1 MHGMAAD
8 ESASLEPTPS
18 AVGDLVWV
26 SEAGSAAEESPY
38 VEGVVE
44 SFTDVG
50 HPVSVRIV
58 ADGTTRQVAP
68 GRLHLRNDP
77 TVPLP
82 DDHCALVHLSEATL
96 LANSLRRAMDGR
108 FCTWVGPSQLVA
120 VNPCE
125 TVPALVGEAK
135 MRSFVERRED
145 LEPHAYAVAELACMS
160 LHRHPRVAIMVSGES
175 GAGKTENNRF
185 VVEHLVWRC
194 GGGGAGGA
202 GAGGAVGV
210 REAVLRS
217 ATVLESLGNA
227 AVAANPN
234 SSRFGKFVS
243 LLLTPA
249 AAGCTPLMVGARVET
264 FLLEKCRVARFG
276 RGQRNFHALYEVT
289 AAKPPCARA
298 PRAATPRATVPRA
311 AAPATADELFFLRDD
326 VTRHEHKSGATAR

>member
-1 MHGMAAD
+1 M
-8 ESASLEPTPS
+8 
-18 AVGDLVWV
+18 GDLVWF
-26 SEAGSAAEESPY
+26 SEEGGAAEETPY

-44 SFTDVG
+44 TFTDVG
-50 HPVSVRIV
+50 HPVGVRMV
-58 ADGTTRQVAP
+58 ADGSDPTPPRYLAP
-68 GRLHLRNDP
+68 ERLHLRNDP
-77 TVPLP
+77 TAALP
-82 DDHCALVHLSEATL
+82 DDCCGLVHLSEATL
-96 LANSLRRAMDGR
+96 LANTLRRVLDGR

-135 MRSFVERRED
+135 MRSFVGQREA

-160 LHRHPRVAIMVSGES
+160 LHHHPRVAIMVSGES

-194 GGGGAGGA
+194 GGGGASGG

-210 REAVLRS
+210 REAVLQS

-227 AVAANPN
+227 AMTANPN

-243 LLLTPA
+243 LLFTPA
-249 AAGCTPLMVGARVET
+249 EAGCTPAMVGARVET

-298 PRAATPRATVPRA
+298 PRAAAPRATVPRA
-311 AAPATADELFFLRDD
+311 TATATADELFFLRDD